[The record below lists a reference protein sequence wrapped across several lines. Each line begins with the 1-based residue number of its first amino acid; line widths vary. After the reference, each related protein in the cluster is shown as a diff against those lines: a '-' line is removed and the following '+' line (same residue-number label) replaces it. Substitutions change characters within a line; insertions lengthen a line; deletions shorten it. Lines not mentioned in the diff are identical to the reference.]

1 MSHKTRSGIELKT
14 VYTPQDTEG
23 FDYASQ
29 LNDPGHFPFT
39 RGRTSGGKGSWVQ
52 RGLSGEGDSSRSNK
66 QLKYLIQHGQTG
78 VDIIGDAP
86 TMLSMDPDHPFAI
99 PNVGTQGVSVC
110 CLNDNLQL
118 FKGIPLETISISNS
132 NPNVFALAGL
142 YLVAKKTG
150 VDLGRVRGSLIQS
163 PFFFEDCGYTMHL
176 PFPLRYRLSL
186 DSIEFSLNN
195 LPKFHSFMEDAYFF
209 SETGLTSDEEIAF
222 GLVEVRY
229 VLRGL
234 LKRGLAID
242 DIARQIVVLVN
253 CGMDFFEEIAKIR
266 ATRRIFA
273 RMMRDEFGATKAR
286 SQSLT
291 MTCHTSGI
299 SLTPQQPFNNIV
311 RGTIQSM
318 ALVMAGI
325 QAIEIS
331 AFDEAFRTPSP
342 ESHLVALRTQQV
354 IDLETGIGRVHDP
367 FGGSYMVE
375 RLTDQVE
382 EKIMDRIR
390 QIEGMGDP
398 ADLSTSGW
406 FKKYFENSMDRYH
419 QDMDT
424 MNRVKVG
431 TNVLQMPAHEDTML
445 RDVSYEKIQPYTWQI
460 EQIREYKRQRDQRLI
475 RDVLIEVKQTAS
487 ETQDNL
493 MPCIIKAFEAG
504 ATCGEITGMLRLAY
518 GRPYDPYGMV
528 TPPFS
533 EA

>member
-14 VYTPQDTEG
+14 VYTPEDSKG
-23 FDYASQ
+23 FDYAKQ

-39 RGRTSGGKGSWVQ
+39 RGRSSGGKGSWVQ
-52 RGLSGEGDSSRSNK
+52 RGLSGEGDASRSNK

-78 VDIIGDAP
+78 VDIIGDSP
-86 TMLSMDPDHPFAI
+86 TMLCMDPDHPFAI
-99 PNVGTQGVSVC
+99 PNVGTQGVSLC
-110 CLNDNLQL
+110 CLNDNIQL
-118 FKGIPLETISISNS
+118 LKGIPLETISISNS
-132 NPNVFALAGL
+132 IPNVFALAGL

-150 VDLGRVRGSLIQS
+150 VDLTKVRGSLVQS
-163 PFFFEDCGYTMHL
+163 PFFFEDCGYTTHL

-186 DSIEFSLNN
+186 DSIEFSLQN

-229 VLRGL
+229 VLKGL
-234 LKRGLAID
+234 LKRGVAID
-242 DIARQIVVLVN
+242 DFASQIVVLVN

-273 RMMRDEFGATKAR
+273 RMMRDEFGATNPR

-299 SLTPQQPFNNIV
+299 SLTAQQPFNNIV

-354 IDLETGIGRVHDP
+354 IDLETGIGKVHDP

-375 RLTDQVE
+375 KLTDQVE
-382 EKIMDRIR
+382 EKIMTRIR

-419 QDMDT
+419 QDMET
-424 MNRVKVG
+424 MSRVKIG
-431 TNVLQMPAHEDTML
+431 ANVLQMPPHDDTML

-460 EQIREYKRQRDQRLI
+460 EQIREYKRLREPGLI
-475 RDVLIEVKQTAS
+475 KDVLIELRQTARD
-487 ETQDNL
+487 TKDNL
-493 MPCIIKAFEAG
+493 MPCILKAFEAG
-504 ATCGEITGMLRLAY
+504 ATCGEIIGMLRMAY